1 MVWFLVDFLAKD
13 ALLFTLDL
21 QSCFIYSLHC
31 STCDSNDNIYPK
43 AKTKAQTK
51 AQCGFISQ
59 LFYFS
64 LIVEDHRL
72 WFTHSFII
80 VGKKNFFI
88 GVTVNIKI
96 FNKFYA
102 IEIFV

>member
-43 AKTKAQTK
+43 AKTKAQ
-51 AQCGFISQ
+51 CGFISQ

-80 VGKKNFFI
+80 VGKKNFLQ
-88 GVTVNIKI
+88 GLL
-96 FNKFYA
+96 
-102 IEIFV
+102 

>member
-1 MVWFLVDFLAKD
+1 MRYCSRL
-13 ALLFTLDL
+13 
-21 QSCFIYSLHC
+21 IYSLALF
-31 STCDSNDNIYPK
+31 TVFIAQLVTPMTTFYPK
-43 AKTKAQTK
+43 AKTK

-80 VGKKNFFI
+80 VGKKKFFI

-96 FNKFYA
+96 LNKFYA
-102 IEIFV
+102 IEMFV